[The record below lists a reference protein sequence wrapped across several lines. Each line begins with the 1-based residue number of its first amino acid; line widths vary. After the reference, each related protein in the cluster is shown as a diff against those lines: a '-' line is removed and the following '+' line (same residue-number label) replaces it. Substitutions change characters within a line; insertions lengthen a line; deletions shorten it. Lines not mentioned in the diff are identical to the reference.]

1 MRKISSLTLLAISS
15 SPNVFTAST
24 TVALLGLLDNSKII
38 ILGDSDD
45 EKEEVREEKFT
56 GIEDATAF
64 AAVNPTS
71 TASAN
76 DVYAPARAKIDNSD
90 DQGANQE
97 AGGEVIG

>member
-1 MRKISSLTLLAISS
+1 MRKISSLTLLMISS

-24 TVALLGLLDNSKII
+24 TVALLGLPDDGKII
-38 ILGDSDD
+38 ILSDSDD

-76 DVYAPARAKIDNSD
+76 DVDARARAKMIIVMIK
-90 DQGANQE
+90 GANQE
-97 AGGEVIG
+97 ASGEDVS